1 MEIAEAQE
9 FLKHNHHGVL
19 VARKRDGSLQ
29 MTLVSPVIGPDG
41 KVTITAR
48 DNTYKVKNIK
58 RNPEVS
64 LLVYGEKFNGSNY
77 IQIDGK
83 AEVIPHP
90 QAMDIVLDWHRQIR
104 GEPTSWDD
112 IRKKTLAE
120 GRIAIR
126 VAIDEAMAAKESG
139 DARVILFNLC
149 GHGHFDLGAYDRYL
163 SGQLEDYEYP
173 VEKVAAALA
182 ALPKV

>member
-1 MEIAEAQE
+1 MDIAEAQE
-9 FLKHNHHGVL
+9 FLKNNHHGVL

-29 MTLVSPVIGPDG
+29 MTLVSPVIGADG
-41 KVTITAR
+41 RVTITAR
-48 DNTYKVKNIK
+48 DTTYKVKNI
-58 RNPEVS
+58 RCNPEVS
-64 LLVYGEKFNGSNY
+64 LLVYGEKFHGSNY

-104 GEPTSWDD
+104 GEPENWDD

-126 VAIDEAMAAKESG
+126 VAI
-139 DARVILFNLC
+139 
-149 GHGHFDLGAYDRYL
+149 
-163 SGQLEDYEYP
+163 
-173 VEKVAAALA
+173 EKVG
-182 ALPKV
+182 PQNRTHGG

>member
-1 MEIAEAQE
+1 MDIAEARE

-19 VARKRDGSLQ
+19 VARKRDGALQ
-29 MTLVSPVIGPDG
+29 MTLVSPVIGADG
-41 KVTITAR
+41 TVTITAR
-48 DNTYKVKNIK
+48 DTTYKVKNIR
-58 RNPEVS
+58 RNPQVS

-83 AEVIPHP
+83 AEVIVHP

-104 GEPTSWDD
+104 GEPANWDE

-126 VAIDEAMAAKESG
+126 VTIEG
-139 DARVILFNLC
+139 VGPQNRTR
-149 GHGHFDLGAYDRYL
+149 GG
-163 SGQLEDYEYP
+163 
-173 VEKVAAALA
+173 
-182 ALPKV
+182 

>member
-1 MEIAEAQE
+1 MEIGEAQE
-9 FLKHNHHGVL
+9 FLRHNHHGVL

-29 MTLVSPVIGPDG
+29 MTLVSPVIGADG
-41 KVTITAR
+41 KVIITAR
-48 DNTYKVKNIK
+48 ETTYKVKNIQ
-58 RNPEVS
+58 RNPQVS

-77 IQIDGK
+77 IQIDGR

-104 GEPTSWDD
+104 GEPANWDD

-126 VAIDEAMAAKESG
+126 
-139 DARVILFNLC
+139 
-149 GHGHFDLGAYDRYL
+149 L
-163 SGQLEDYEYP
+163 SI
-173 VEKVAAALA
+173 EKVG
-182 ALPKV
+182 PQNRTHGS

>member
-1 MEIAEAQE
+1 MDIAEAQE

-29 MTLVSPVIGPDG
+29 MTLVSPVIGADG
-41 KVTITAR
+41 TVTITAR
-48 DNTYKVKNIK
+48 DTTYKVKNIR
-58 RNPEVS
+58 RNPQVS

-83 AEVIPHP
+83 AEVIAHP

-104 GEPTSWDD
+104 GEPENWDE

-126 VAIDEAMAAKESG
+126 VTIEG
-139 DARVILFNLC
+139 VGPQNRTR
-149 GHGHFDLGAYDRYL
+149 GG
-163 SGQLEDYEYP
+163 
-173 VEKVAAALA
+173 
-182 ALPKV
+182 

>member
-1 MEIAEAQE
+1 MDIAEAQE
-9 FLKHNHHGVL
+9 FLKNNHHGVL

-29 MTLVSPVIGPDG
+29 MTLVSPVIGADG
-41 KVTITAR
+41 RVTITAR
-48 DNTYKVKNIK
+48 DTTYKVKNIR

-104 GEPTSWDD
+104 GEPENWDD
-112 IRKKTLAE
+112 IRKTTLAE

-126 VAIDEAMAAKESG
+126 VAI
-139 DARVILFNLC
+139 
-149 GHGHFDLGAYDRYL
+149 
-163 SGQLEDYEYP
+163 
-173 VEKVAAALA
+173 EKVG
-182 ALPKV
+182 PQNRTHGG